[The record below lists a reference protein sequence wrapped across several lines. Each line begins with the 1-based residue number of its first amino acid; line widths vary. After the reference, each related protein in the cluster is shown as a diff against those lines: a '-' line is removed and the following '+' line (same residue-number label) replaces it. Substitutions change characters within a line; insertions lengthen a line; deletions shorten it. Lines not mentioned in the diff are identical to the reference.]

1 MNLGTKN
8 LGTKNL
14 AAKCVSYAIIIGG
27 VPLALAYGALW
38 LISADP
44 ASERIV
50 YRPPLPPRIADS
62 IARRQ
67 EPPPPQPAVTAQ
79 PVATPLVM
87 QGANVALH
95 PPPARQVIRE
105 SRPPRSH
112 PKRPSKP
119 DARMQAQPLP
129 IAPAPAV
136 VTTARSDV
144 PF

>member
-1 MNLGTKN
+1 

-27 VPLALAYGALW
+27 VPLGLAFGALW
-38 LISADP
+38 LISPDP
-44 ASERIV
+44 AGERVV

-67 EPPPPQPAVTAQ
+67 EPPPAPQPVIASQPVIAPVVAQ
-79 PVATPLVM
+79 PMM

-95 PPPARQVIRE
+95 PPPARRVTRDYRA
-105 SRPPRSH
+105 RPPQ
-112 PKRPSKP
+112 PKWPQKP

-129 IAPAPAV
+129 IAPQQGV